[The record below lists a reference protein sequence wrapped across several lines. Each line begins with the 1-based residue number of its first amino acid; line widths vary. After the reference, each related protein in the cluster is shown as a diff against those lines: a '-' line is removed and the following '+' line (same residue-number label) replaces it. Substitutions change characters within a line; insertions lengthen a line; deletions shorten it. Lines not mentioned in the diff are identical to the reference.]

1 VVEDERRRG
10 NLAVEEERPVPP
22 LLLRAAWRAARSLL
36 LRALEARK
44 EVSPDLIQPQP
55 SLPMLFNALL
65 IIDSLCA
72 SQFFLGFMLC

>member
-10 NLAVEEERPVPP
+10 NLAVEEERSVPP
-22 LLLRAAWRAARSLL
+22 LLLRAARSLL

-55 SLPMLFNALL
+55 SLLMLFNALL